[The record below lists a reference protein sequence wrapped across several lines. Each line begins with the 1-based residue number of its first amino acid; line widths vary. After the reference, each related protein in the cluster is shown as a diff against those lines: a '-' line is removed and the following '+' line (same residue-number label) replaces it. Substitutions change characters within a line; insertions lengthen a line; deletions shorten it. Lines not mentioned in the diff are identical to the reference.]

1 MRQDN
6 EMPPNSERHN
16 SHLREEEKQ
25 QSVEVI
31 NSHQM
36 EIKEMIGKMSVD
48 IDD

>member
-16 SHLREEEKQ
+16 SHLREEEK